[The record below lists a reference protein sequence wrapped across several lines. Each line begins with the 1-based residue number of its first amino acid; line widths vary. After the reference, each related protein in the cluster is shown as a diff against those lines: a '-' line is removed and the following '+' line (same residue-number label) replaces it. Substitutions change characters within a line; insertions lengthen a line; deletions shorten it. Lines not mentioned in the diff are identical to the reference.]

1 MIDGPI
7 APELSGGGVRAG
19 YREGN
24 QGEQE
29 GTYSVP
35 GHVDGGDYHCIY
47 IDGVDWVGENDGSCG
62 IDGLASSC
70 RALQG

>member
-7 APELSGGGVRAG
+7 APELIGGGVRAG
-19 YREGN
+19 YREGH

-35 GHVDGGDYHCIY
+35 GHVDGGDHHYICI
-47 IDGVDWVGENDGSCG
+47 
-62 IDGLASSC
+62 
-70 RALQG
+70 

>member
-7 APELSGGGVRAG
+7 ASELRGGDVRAG
-19 YREGN
+19 YRKGH

-35 GHVDGGDYHCIY
+35 GHVDGGDHHY
-47 IDGVDWVGENDGSCG
+47 I
-62 IDGLASSC
+62 
-70 RALQG
+70 